1 VNSLIPDAPDV
12 SPALEALRLALL
24 SLSPVE
30 AGALALAV
38 IALAVA
44 AATYRRPVVTLNER
58 AVAEAGLT
66 VEEARR

>member
-1 VNSLIPDAPDV
+1 MNTIAQQLSHVSTWWTSLSMV
-12 SPALEALRLALL
+12 
-24 SLSPVE
+24 LSPVE

-58 AVAEAGLT
+58 SVRDAGLT

>member
-1 VNSLIPDAPDV
+1 VNSISFDAPGV
-12 SPALEALRLALL
+12 SPALEALRLALF

-30 AGALALAV
+30 AGALALTV

-58 AVAEAGLT
+58 NAIDAGLT
-66 VEEARR
+66 VEEGR